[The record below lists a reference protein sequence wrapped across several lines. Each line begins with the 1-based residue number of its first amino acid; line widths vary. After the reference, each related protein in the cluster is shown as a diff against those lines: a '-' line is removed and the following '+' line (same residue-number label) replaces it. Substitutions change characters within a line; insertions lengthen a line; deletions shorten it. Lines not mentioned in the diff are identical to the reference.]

1 MCTFNDNILFSFR
14 ITGFITMKIG
24 KVAAVGLGG
33 GVILLHIA
41 SQKGYIDIN
50 WDKINKRVDKISD
63 KIEKETTGKSADWF
77 EKVIAAFD
85 ILVFFNSILN
95 IIMSCV
101 LVSNDSIYVACAWG
115 LYSSSLSLLLYN
127 VNKML
132 SIRAALC
139 SCYTFLLDRC
149 KKNILYI
156 NNGYTKMLLGWVT
169 LFMYSC
175 LVYLSFLGYSS
186 QSC

>member
-1 MCTFNDNILFSFR
+1 MAKPKPEDASEDAKKIVDDAKNFIEKAVADIGKTSATKQLILGTASGW

-77 EKVIAAFD
+77 EKVILFVKDNSYYSAGFTGG
-85 ILVFFNSILN
+85 FFFGI
-95 IIMSCV
+95 
-101 LVSNDSIYVACAWG
+101 A
-115 LYSSSLSLLLYN
+115 SS
-127 VNKML
+127 
-132 SIRAALC
+132 
-139 SCYTFLLDRC
+139 
-149 KKNILYI
+149 
-156 NNGYTKMLLGWVT
+156 
-169 LFMYSC
+169 
-175 LVYLSFLGYSS
+175 
-186 QSC
+186 